1 MHGLIAKFF
10 SVREYLS
17 VGVCATQELIFFF
30 LSKLLR
36 MCVKQN
42 LYITLQRKKV
52 GWTYLDSFVSV
63 LGLAN
68 CQRKGLGFSHI
79 KPPLGEEIL

>member
-1 MHGLIAKFF
+1 MHWLTAKFF
-10 SVREYLS
+10 SVRKYLS
-17 VGVCATQELIFFF
+17 VGVCATQELIFF

-36 MCVKQN
+36 ICVKQN

-52 GWTYLDSFVSV
+52 EWTYLDSVVSV
-63 LGLAN
+63 LGLVN
-68 CQRKGLGFSHI
+68 YQRKGLGFSHI